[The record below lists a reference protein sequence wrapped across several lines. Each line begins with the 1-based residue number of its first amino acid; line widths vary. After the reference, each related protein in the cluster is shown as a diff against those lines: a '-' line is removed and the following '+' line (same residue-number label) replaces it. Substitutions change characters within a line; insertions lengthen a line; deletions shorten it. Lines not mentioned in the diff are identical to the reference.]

1 MIGAIESANKSKSGK
16 TLSVKVCGNYYSS
29 KNWEL
34 ESMVGKEVTFEPSPQ
49 NFPDGTSIQWL
60 NEYSVSGA
68 QPTPAAAAMDKAV
81 AVAASAGNRSHADE
95 KGCEIGAYALCKSCP
110 ASNPDQ
116 AWENFQFF
124 YFKLKSWDRIPF

>member
-1 MIGAIESANKSKSGK
+1 MIGAIESAQKSKSGK

-60 NEYSVSGA
+60 NEYSVSGT
-68 QPTPAAAAMDKAV
+68 QPTPASAAMDQAMAQVPPTPDKD
-81 AVAASAGNRSHADE
+81 SL
-95 KGCEIGAYALCKSCP
+95 IGAMALTKACAPVDAPSVWANFLYFYDQLKGW
-110 ASNPDQ
+110 NPN
-116 AWENFQFF
+116 E
-124 YFKLKSWDRIPF
+124 PF

>member
-16 TLSVKVCGNYYSS
+16 TLSVKVAGAYYSS

-68 QPTPAAAAMDKAV
+68 APTPAAAAMDQAV
-81 AVAASAGNRSHADE
+81 AQKIASAPDKEIVIPALALTKACAPVDAPSVWSNFLYFYDQL
-95 KGCEIGAYALCKSCP
+95 KGWDP
-110 ASNPDQ
+110 SNP
-116 AWENFQFF
+116 F
-124 YFKLKSWDRIPF
+124 

>member
-1 MIGAIESANKSKSGK
+1 MIGIIESTNKAQSGK
-16 TLSVKVCGNYYSS
+16 TLGVKIGGEWYTT
-29 KNWEL
+29 KEWEL
-34 ESMVGKEVTFEPSPQ
+34 ANLVGKEIEFEPEPSEWKGKIMYWI
-49 NFPDGTSIQWL
+49 NKYSL
-60 NEYSVSGA
+60 NGA
-68 QPTPAAAAMDKAV
+68 QPTPAAAAMDQAV
-81 AVAASAGNRSHADE
+81 AVAASAGERSHADE